1 LRSLALCQ
9 EVGEG
14 SADLEASGVL
24 KELELERQR
33 EWRQTEVSAA
43 TTGVRRTRGAMS
55 ACVLSMAGRSIVMV
69 AGSILASGDRGALI
83 GVCIDHTVASRD
95 IS

>member
-1 LRSLALCQ
+1 
-9 EVGEG
+9 
-14 SADLEASGVL
+14 
-24 KELELERQR
+24 
-33 EWRQTEVSAA
+33 
-43 TTGVRRTRGAMS
+43 MS

-69 AGSILASGDRGALI
+69 AGSVLGSGDRGALI